1 MKRILFTCLTLSLL
15 LLVSCMNPQTGT
27 HGDTD
32 GITVGQGTTDTDGA
46 TVDQENTS
54 DTDASTLDTVPSTS
68 EVAPSVRK
76 LLLEIGSGDI
86 DNIWFDDTYVAGF
99 AYIDGKDVTILV
111 AHNGNLDNPKNTY
124 NGCTIEYTAD
134 SLVKQE
140 GTYDFAD
147 NTVTYTYRLDTV
159 IAISPESISYPE
171 KPVIYLYPE
180 AETEVTVTVD
190 FKGDFTV
197 TIPPYENGWTVTAS
211 PDGTLTDKDGKT
223 YPYLFW
229 EGITEVILPIDEG
242 FCVKGED
249 TEAFLLD
256 ILPRLGL
263 IEQEYSEF
271 IDYWLPRME
280 GNPYNV
286 ITFQTDAYEALAPLT
301 VSPAPDAV
309 LRVFMSFR
317 ASETPV
323 ELPQQEIE
331 SFTRHGFTVVEWG
344 GEERK

>member
-15 LLVSCMNPQTGT
+15 LLVSCMNPQPGS
-27 HGDTD
+27 HGSTD
-32 GITVGQGTTDTDGA
+32 GITVGQGTTDTDGM
-46 TVDQENTS
+46 TVSQGTS
-54 DTDASTLDTVPSTS
+54 DTVPST
-68 EVAPSVRK
+68 ADTATPIQI
-76 LLLEIGSGDI
+76 LFLETGSWEMDGA
-86 DNIWFDDTYVAGF
+86 WFDDDYMVGIAC
-99 AYIDGKDVTILV
+99 IDGEDVTVLV
-111 AHNGNLDNPKNTY
+111 AHNGSLEASHSNPY
-124 NGCTIEYTAD
+124 DAYRIEYDATA
-134 SLVKQE
+134 LVKQN
-140 GTYDFAD
+140 GSYDFDD
-147 NTVTYTYRLDTV
+147 NTVSYSYRLDTV
-159 IAISPESISYPE
+159 ISISPEMIAVPE

-180 AETEVTVTVD
+180 AETAVTVTVD

-197 TIPPYENGWTVTAS
+197 TIPPYENGWTVIAA

-229 EGITEVILPIDEG
+229 EGKTNVLLPMDEG
-242 FCVKGED
+242 FCVKGEE
-249 TEAFLLD
+249 TETFLLD

-263 IEQEYSEF
+263 IEREYTEF
-271 IDYWLPRME
+271 IDFWLPRME

-286 ITFQTDAYEALAPLT
+286 ISFQTDAYEALAPLT

-323 ELPQQEIE
+323 ELPEQEIE

>member
-15 LLVSCMNPQTGT
+15 LLISCMNPQTGS
-27 HGDTD
+27 HGGTD
-32 GITVGQGTTDTDGA
+32 RITVGQGTTDTDGA
-46 TVDQENTS
+46 TVDQDTS
-54 DTDASTLDTVPSTS
+54 DTVPSTS
-68 EVAPSVRK
+68 DIATPVQI
-76 LLLEIGSGDI
+76 LFLETGSWEMDGA
-86 DNIWFDDTYVAGF
+86 WFDDDYVVGIAC
-99 AYIDGKDVTILV
+99 IDGEDVTVLV
-111 AHNGNLDNPKNTY
+111 VHNGSLEATDSNPY
-124 NGCTIEYTAD
+124 DAYRIEYDAAA
-134 SLVKQE
+134 LIKQE

-159 IAISPESISYPE
+159 ITISPTLITHPE

-180 AETEVTVTVD
+180 AETAVTVTVD
-190 FKGDFTV
+190 FKGDLTV

-211 PDGTLTDKDGKT
+211 PDGTLTDQDGKT

-229 EGITEVILPIDEG
+229 EGITSVILPMDEG
-242 FCVKGED
+242 FCVKGKD

-263 IEQEYSEF
+263 IEHEYSEF

-280 GNPYNV
+280 GNAYNV
-286 ITFQTDAYEALAPLT
+286 ITFQTDAYEAIAPLT

-309 LRVFMSFR
+309 LRVYMSFR
-317 ASETPV
+317 PSETPV
-323 ELPQQEIE
+323 NLPEQEIE

>member
-1 MKRILFTCLTLSLL
+1 MKQLCFLLFALCLL
-15 LLVSCMNPQTGT
+15 LAACDPHNGESTGSASESET
-27 HGDTD
+27 HTCTEEIDD
-32 GITVGQGTTDTDGA
+32 
-46 TVDQENTS
+46 NM
-54 DTDASTLDTVPSTS
+54 TDA
-68 EVAPSVRK
+68 
-76 LLLEIGSGDI
+76 
-86 DNIWFDDTYVAGF
+86 
-99 AYIDGKDVTILV
+99 
-111 AHNGNLDNPKNTY
+111 
-124 NGCTIEYTAD
+124 
-134 SLVKQE
+134 
-140 GTYDFAD
+140 
-147 NTVTYTYRLDTV
+147 
-159 IAISPESISYPE
+159 

-180 AETEVTVTVD
+180 TETTVHVEVAYQ
-190 FKGDFTV
+190 GELTV

-229 EGITEVILPIDEG
+229 EGKTNVLLPTDEG
-242 FCVKGED
+242 FCVKGEE

-263 IEQEYSEF
+263 IEREYTEF
-271 IDYWLPRME
+271 IDFWLPRME

-323 ELPQQEIE
+323 ELPTQEIE
-331 SFTRHGFTVVEWG
+331 SFARHGFTVIEWG
-344 GEERK
+344 GREQ

>member
-15 LLVSCMNPQTGT
+15 LLISCMNPQTGS
-27 HGDTD
+27 HGGT
-32 GITVGQGTTDTDGA
+32 GGMTVGQGTSDTLPS
-46 TVDQENTS
+46 TS
-54 DTDASTLDTVPSTS
+54 DTPTTVKT
-68 EVAPSVRK
+68 
-76 LLLEIGSGDI
+76 LLLESGEWEMGGA
-86 DNIWFDDTYVAGF
+86 WFDDDHLVG
-99 AYIDGKDVTILV
+99 IVCLDGEDVTVLV
-111 AHNGNLDNPKNTY
+111 AHNGSLEASHSNPY
-124 NGCTIEYTAD
+124 DAYRIEYDAAA
-134 SLVKQE
+134 LIKQE

-147 NTVTYTYRLDTV
+147 NTVTYTYRLDTIV
-159 IAISPESISYPE
+159 SIIPEMIAVPE

-180 AETEVTVTVD
+180 AETAVTVTVD

-229 EGITEVILPIDEG
+229 EGKTEILLPMDEG

-249 TEAFLLD
+249 AEAFLLD
-256 ILPRLGL
+256 LLPRLGL
-263 IEQEYSEF
+263 IEHEYTEF
-271 IDYWLPRME
+271 IDFWLPRME
-280 GNPYNV
+280 DNPYNV

-323 ELPQQEIE
+323 ELPEQKIE